1 MIKLPNKKDIV
12 AKKIEEIING
22 RRNLLK
28 LIPLLKMAIISEFF
42 ASLLVKKTTDMKINN
57 GENRFAKYGMKCK

>member
-28 LIPLLKMAIISEFF
+28 LIPLLKMAIISELF

-57 GENRFAKYGMKCK
+57 GENRFAK